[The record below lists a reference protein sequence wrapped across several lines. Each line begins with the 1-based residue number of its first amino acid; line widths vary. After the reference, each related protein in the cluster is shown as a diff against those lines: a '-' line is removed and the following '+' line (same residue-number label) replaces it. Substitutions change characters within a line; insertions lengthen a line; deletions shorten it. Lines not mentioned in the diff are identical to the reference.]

1 MRNYTETADSLL
13 EQYPTKTVPLSKQE
27 EKRIYDLAM
36 KKNREG
42 GQLYAA

>member
-1 MRNYTETADSLL
+1 MRNYTENADSLL

-36 KKNREG
+36 KK
-42 GQLYAA
+42 